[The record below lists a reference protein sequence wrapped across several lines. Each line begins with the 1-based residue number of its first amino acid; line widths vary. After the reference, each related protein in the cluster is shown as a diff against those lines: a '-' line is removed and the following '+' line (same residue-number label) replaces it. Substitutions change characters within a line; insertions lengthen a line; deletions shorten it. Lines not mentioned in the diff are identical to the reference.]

1 MFALRVLLIVQTKRA
16 KRVSYTFIISYAV
29 YDIVLLLYL
38 AMIIF
43 NMISIFIVLFYPE
56 SHRLNLKNKKIIIVR
71 ITMKNNNNDFNNIK
85 KLPLTAKW

>member
-1 MFALRVLLIVQTKRA
+1 
-16 KRVSYTFIISYAV
+16 
-29 YDIVLLLYL
+29 
-38 AMIIF
+38 MIIF

-56 SHRLNLKNKKIIIVR
+56 SHRLNLKNKEIIIVR